1 MISAGKIAT
10 LNPNSRRDWG
20 FFMADFY
27 DWTQTLSYDADV
39 TMVIGARG
47 LGKTY
52 GLRKRFIQ
60 DWLKDGSRFVEVCR
74 YKNEL
79 SGVSDGYF
87 NRVGDEFPDLD
98 FRTDAKLAYVSRKD
112 EKNENGK
119 RVWQVIGY
127 FCALSDAQAYKK
139 RTFNKVRRM
148 VLDEAIIERAD
159 RFHRYLPNEFAKL
172 ANLVDTVSRERADT
186 KSIRPRVY
194 LLGNAC
200 DISNPYFAAYRVAT
214 DLKFGYAW
222 YRNKTFLLHY
232 VESRKYGREKLT
244 QTVAGR
250 MMAGTQEAQ
259 VAANNEFIGETMD
272 FVVPKPK
279 RAKYMFGIVVN
290 NRKFGIWCDLTEG
303 LYHVT
308 GKCPN
313 DATRPVYA
321 LTASD
326 NGVNYVMAKKAEPVM
341 KSFSEVWYMG
351 LVRYDNIQVKTDFN
365 EVLAL
370 FGIR

>member
-1 MISAGKIAT
+1 
-10 LNPNSRRDWG
+10 
-20 FFMADFY
+20 MADFY

-60 DWLKDGSRFVEVCR
+60 DWLKDGSRFVEGCR
-74 YKNEL
+74 FKNEL

-87 NRVGDEFPDLD
+87 NRVGDEFPELD
-98 FRTDAKLAYVSRKD
+98 FRTDAKLAYVSHKS
-112 EKNENGK
+112 EKTESGK
-119 RVWQVIGY
+119 RTWHVIGY

-139 RTFNKVRRM
+139 RTFYKVRRIA
-148 VLDEAIIERAD
+148 LDEAIIERSD
-159 RFHRYLPNEFAKL
+159 RYHRYLPNEFSKL

-200 DISNPYFAAYRVAT
+200 DISNPYFAAYRVNT
-214 DLKFGYAW
+214 NLNFGYTW

-232 VESRKYGREKLT
+232 VESAEYGREKLAE
-244 QTVAGR
+244 TVAGR
-250 MMAGTQEAQ
+250 MMAGTQEAE
-259 VAANNEFIGETMD
+259 VAAGNVFVTESPDFIEK
-272 FVVPKPK
+272 KPK
-279 RAKYMFGIVVN
+279 SAKFMFGVVVN
-290 NRKFGIWCDLTEG
+290 GKRFGIWCDMCEG

-308 GKCPN
+308 EKCPRESI
-313 DATRPVYA
+313 RPTYA

-326 NGVNYVMAKKAEPVM
+326 NGVNYLMAKKAEPVL
-341 KSFSEVWYMG
+341 KAFSEIWYMG
-351 LVRYDNIQVKTDFN
+351 LVRYESLHVKTEFI